1 MKLLHWSPASPGN
14 DLHQLKFQMTRVIL
28 HLDLDAFFCAVEEQR
43 DPSLVGRAFA
53 VGGRP
58 EERGV
63 VASCSYAARRHGV
76 HSAMPMARALKIC
89 PGLLVISSRH
99 GAYGN
104 VSRQVMQHLWALTD
118 QIEQVSID
126 EAFLDASTLP
136 EPGPVLARRLQQT
149 IREELGLPCS
159 LGVASNKLVA
169 KIANDVGKAGAKKM
183 VPPGPPNAITVVPA
197 GQEAEF
203 LAPLPVRALWGVGPK
218 TEARL
223 AEMGVTTIAE
233 LAAWPEADLARRF
246 GKHGRELALRAMG
259 IDDSPIVTS
268 HIAKSVSQETTF
280 ARDQREQALLQ
291 QTLFKLSEGVAR
303 QLEQAGLCCQTVKLK
318 LRWADFST
326 ITRQASLENPTQES
340 KVIYETARQ
349 LFSKVWTPNRPV
361 RLLGVGASGLREHE
375 QPTEGYRQLLLWEV
389 DPLKDQ
395 HLQATIAS
403 LRQRFGDR
411 AVQLGK
417 KPPEQKS

>member
-1 MKLLHWSPASPGN
+1 
-14 DLHQLKFQMTRVIL
+14 MTRVIL

-89 PGLLVISSRH
+89 PGLIVISSRH
-99 GAYGN
+99 GAYGEI
-104 VSRQVMQHLWALTD
+104 SRQVMQRLWALTD
-118 QIEQVSID
+118 LVEQVSID
-126 EAFLDASTLP
+126 EAFLDVSALS
-136 EPGPVLARRLQQT
+136 EPGLVLARRLQQT

-169 KIANDVGKAGAKKM
+169 KIANDVGKAGAKKLD
-183 VPPGPPNAITVVPA
+183 PPGPPNAITVVPP
-197 GQEAEF
+197 GQEADF

-233 LAAWPEADLARRF
+233 LAAWPEEDLASRF
-246 GKHGRELALRAMG
+246 GKHGRELALRARG
-259 IDDSPIVTS
+259 VDDSPIVTS
-268 HIAKSVSQETTF
+268 HTAKSVSQETTF
-280 ARDQREQALLQ
+280 ARDQRERAILQ
-291 QTLFKLSEGVAR
+291 QTLLELAEGVAR

-318 LRWADFST
+318 LRWADFTT
-326 ITRQASLENPTQES
+326 ITRQASLENPTQDHQ
-340 KVIYETARQ
+340 VIYETVRQ
-349 LFSKVWTPNRPV
+349 LFTKAWTANRPV
-361 RLLGVGASGLREHE
+361 RLLGVGASALSEGE
-375 QPTEGYRQLLLWEV
+375 PAGEGYRQLNLWEA
-389 DPLKDQ
+389 DPQKDQ
-395 HLQATIAS
+395 RLQATIAS
-403 LRQRFGDR
+403 LRQRFGDGV
-411 AVQLGK
+411 VQLGK
-417 KPPEQKS
+417 RPPDPDNQDNTI